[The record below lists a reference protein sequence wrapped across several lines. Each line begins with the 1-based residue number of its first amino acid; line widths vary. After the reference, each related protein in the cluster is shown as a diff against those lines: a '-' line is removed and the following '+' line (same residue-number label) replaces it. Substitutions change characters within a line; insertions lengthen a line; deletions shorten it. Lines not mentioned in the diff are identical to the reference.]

1 MIRISFTVDGAL
13 HIPLST
19 KLGTKS
25 KLFLFFWCV
34 VSCVYINLNIYI
46 CVFFFGIGIYIKT
59 YIMWRT
65 CDNHC
70 FVQVWALFETVELKM
85 DKRPQVQNCQRV
97 FPM

>member
-25 KLFLFFWCV
+25 KLILFFLVCGEL
-34 VSCVYINLNIYI
+34 CIYKFEYIYMR
-46 CVFFFGIGIYIKT
+46 VFLGIGIYIKT

-70 FVQVWALFETVELKM
+70 FVQVWDLFETVELKM